1 MRISV
6 IGGAGYVGLAT
17 GAGLAAMGNH
27 VTCIDVDAK
36 RVDMLR
42 QGQMPFFEKGLGELI
57 EEQLTLG
64 RLEFATDTTSVAGSR
79 IVFVCVGTPQ
89 SAGGD
94 MDTSMVESAVIT
106 AGRLMGPNAV
116 LVIKSTVPVGTADR
130 LERQLTGTAG
140 TKARHWPVVIVSN
153 PEFLRE
159 GSVVED
165 FFHPDRVVIGATSAQ
180 AARLLEDLYR
190 PLGAPF
196 VLTDRSSAEM
206 IKLAS
211 NAFLGTK
218 ISFINEISR
227 LCELLGGD
235 VQSVALGIGLDR
247 RIGRSF
253 LQTGVGFGGPC
264 LVKDLSGLLA
274 LAAAKHYTPPVL
286 HGALVTNEKQVDR
299 LTAKLEYLLGS
310 LRGATVCVLGLAF
323 KPGTSDL
330 RSAPSIGVISGL
342 LDGGARVKAHDPAV
356 RQLPYPLCERV
367 ELGESAYDVAG
378 GCDALVLVTEWEE
391 YRHLD
396 FSRLKKLMRQPN
408 VVDGRNLWCTSGLPE
423 MGFHYLF
430 WGVEQA
436 ESAYETFLRTAG
448 A

>member
-1 MRISV
+1 
-6 IGGAGYVGLAT
+6 
-17 GAGLAAMGNH
+17 MGNH

-36 RVDMLR
+36 RIAMLR
-42 QGQMPFFEKGLGELI
+42 QGVIPFFEKGLGELV

-64 RLEFATDTTSVAGSR
+64 RLDFTTETTSVVGSR

-89 SAGGD
+89 SASGD

-106 AGRLMGPNAV
+106 AGRLLGPNAV

-130 LERQLTGTAG
+130 LERHLAG
-140 TKARHWPVVIVSN
+140 TSSTKGRHWPVMIASN

-165 FFHPDRVVIGATSAQ
+165 FFHPDRVVIGATSVQ

-190 PLGAPF
+190 PLGAPV
-196 VLTDRSSAEM
+196 VLTDRCSAEM

-218 ISFINEISR
+218 ISFINEVSK

-235 VQSVALGIGLDR
+235 VQSVAQGIGLDR

-286 HGALVTNEKQVDR
+286 QGALSTNEKQVDR
-299 LTAKLEYLLGS
+299 LMAKLEHLLGS
-310 LRGATVCVLGLAF
+310 LRGATVGVLGLAF

-330 RSAPSIGVISGL
+330 RSAPSLGAISRL
-342 LDGGARVKAHDPAV
+342 LEGGARVKAHDPEV

-367 ELGESAYDVAG
+367 ELGQSAYDAAS
-378 GCDALVLVTEWEE
+378 GCDALILVTEWEE

-396 FSRLKKLMRQPN
+396 FSRLKRLMRQPN
-408 VVDGRNLWCTSGLPE
+408 VVDGRNLWCTLGLPE
-423 MGFHYLF
+423 MGYHYLF
-430 WGVEQA
+430 WGVEHA
-436 ESAYETFLRTAG
+436 ESAYETVLRTAE

>member
-1 MRISV
+1 
-6 IGGAGYVGLAT
+6 
-17 GAGLAAMGNH
+17 
-27 VTCIDVDAK
+27 
-36 RVDMLR
+36 MLR
-42 QGQMPFFEKGLGELI
+42 QGRLPFFEKGLGELV
-57 EEQLTLG
+57 EEQLSLG
-64 RLEFATDTTSVAGSR
+64 RLEFDTEITAVAGSR

-94 MDTSMVESAVIT
+94 MDTAMVEAAVIT
-106 AGRLMGPNAV
+106 AGRLIAPNAL

-130 LERQLTGTAG
+130 LERQLAG
-140 TKARHWPVVIVSN
+140 TSGSKGRHWPIMIASN

-165 FFHPDRVVIGATSAQ
+165 FFHPDRVVIGAASSS

-190 PLGAPF
+190 PLGAPV
-196 VLTDRSSAEM
+196 VLTDRCSAEM

-235 VQSVALGIGLDR
+235 IQAVAQGIGMDR
-247 RIGRSF
+247 RIGRAF
-253 LQTGVGFGGPC
+253 LQTGIGFGGPC

-274 LAAAKHYTPPVL
+274 LAAAKHYTSPVL
-286 HGALVTNEKQVDR
+286 EGALSTNEKQADR
-299 LTAKLEYLLGS
+299 LMAKLEYLLGS
-310 LRGATVCVLGLAF
+310 LRGATIGVLGLAF

-330 RSAPSIGVISGL
+330 RSAPSLGAINRL
-342 LDGGARVKAHDPAV
+342 LEAGARVKAHDPAV

-367 ELGESAYDVAG
+367 ELGPSAYDIAA

-396 FSRLKKLMRQPN
+396 FARLKRLMRQPN
-408 VVDGRNLWCTSGLPE
+408 VVDGRNLWSTLGLPA
-423 MGFHYLF
+423 MGYHYLF

-436 ESAYETFLRTAG
+436 ESAYETVLRTAE